1 MVKKVLPFAK
11 KYGVYAILSPI
22 AIIGEVWAE
31 INIPK
36 LMSQIVDTGIGNKDI
51 SYVLK
56 VGGQMVWGSAASC
69 GGGFSISSR
78 PIRSKTWTGSGRLR
92 W

>member
-36 LMSQIVDTGIGNKDI
+36 LMSQIVDTGIGRT
-51 SYVLK
+51 SPT
-56 VGGQMVWGSAASC
+56 S
-69 GGGFSISSR
+69 
-78 PIRSKTWTGSGRLR
+78 
-92 W
+92 